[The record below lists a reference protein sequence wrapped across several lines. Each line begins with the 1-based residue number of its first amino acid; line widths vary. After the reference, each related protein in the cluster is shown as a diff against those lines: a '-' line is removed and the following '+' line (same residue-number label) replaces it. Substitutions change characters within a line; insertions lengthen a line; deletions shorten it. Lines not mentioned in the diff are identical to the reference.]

1 MVATAVMNIYT
12 LGLLL
17 EQRLPGLIGEP
28 GMWHSLIDDM
38 TLYVFADET
47 HDRVRIMIP
56 VAEIVPQD
64 HDLMRVLLLANFDR
78 ALDARYAINDGLVF
92 SMFPHQL
99 SLLTEPILGNALET
113 VIALARN
120 TGSTFA
126 SSDLIFGGGV

>member
-1 MVATAVMNIYT
+1 MVATAVMNNYT

-17 EQRLPGLIGEP
+17 EQRLPGLIGDP
-28 GMWHSLIDDM
+28 GRWQSPIDDL
-38 TLYVFADET
+38 TLYVFTDES
-47 HDRVRIMIP
+47 HDRMRIMIP
-56 VAEIVPQD
+56 VAEIEPHD
-64 HDLMRVLLLANFDR
+64 RDLMRVLLLANFDR

-92 SMFPHQL
+92 SMFPHPL
-99 SLLTEPILGNALET
+99 SLLTEPILDNALEN

>member
-1 MVATAVMNIYT
+1 MVATAVMNNYT

-17 EQRLPGLIGEP
+17 EQRLPTLAGES
-28 GMWHSLIDDM
+28 GMWQSSIDDM
-38 TLYVFADET
+38 TLYIFTDEL

-56 VAEIVPQD
+56 VAEVGTKD

-92 SMFPHQL
+92 SLFPHQL
-99 SLLTEPILGNALET
+99 SLLTEPILDNAIEN